1 MVRNVIDS
9 NRYMTLGTTEPDG
22 LPRLSPVYFTHH
34 EHHDFYWVSA
44 PEAHHSENLARQ
56 PRIAI
61 VIFDSSVDPGST
73 QAVYVG
79 ATAKEVPDIELP
91 VACDIAFRV
100 LGRGA
105 RAFAPEELMSPARLR
120 LYRATAISYAVH
132 IPGSHPT
139 YGSGVDMRLSV
150 SLAPA
155 STLFNPGSGDRRAS
169 LPAYR
174 AGRRAGQDELTRGIR
189 ST

>member
-34 EHHDFYWVSA
+34 EHHDFYWGSA

-91 VACDIAFRV
+91 GPCDLASRV
-100 LGRGA
+100 RGRGA

-139 YGSGVDMRLSV
+139 YGSGVDIRLSV

-174 AGRRAGQDELTRGIR
+174 AGRRVGHER
-189 ST
+189 